1 MPSEEP
7 NEGPLTNITEKILD
21 TESNNQNI
29 IKEETVTDNE
39 GAPPATTN
47 TVIDELGLVSIPP
60 LRSSNI
66 ELPDATQNL
75 LVPLPIDTADD
86 QELADTMTTIEP
98 ITEPDATEPSTSN
111 MDRVSEIPITIP
123 CSINL
128 SDIAAKLQDGK
139 LILPKPRVPLEPH
152 IISDRM
158 QYGLRSRIGS
168 AIEGKHAKRKASMN
182 INYELK
188 DATTEDEDP
197 SQSESEKMN
206 LPAKSAPSGYC
217 LASHK
222 YMLLNAED

>member
-1 MPSEEP
+1 M
-7 NEGPLTNITEKILD
+7 
-21 TESNNQNI
+21 
-29 IKEETVTDNE
+29 
-39 GAPPATTN
+39 
-47 TVIDELGLVSIPP
+47 VSIPP
-60 LRSSNI
+60 LTSSNI

-86 QELADTMTTIEP
+86 QELADATAAIEP

-111 MDRVSEIPITIP
+111 TDRVSEIPITIP

-128 SDIAAKLQDGK
+128 SDIAAKLQGGK

-158 QYGLRSRIGS
+158 QYGLRSQIGS
-168 AIEGKHAKRKASMN
+168 AIEGKRAKRKASMN

-206 LPAKSAPSGYC
+206 LPAKSAPSGYR

-222 YMLLNAED
+222 YMLAKRRGLIQGQVERAP